1 MRGVAVGKE
10 RYCQG
15 NSEKNRSGY
24 GALLMDGIMARED
37 LEASRIAEV
46 RLIFTDFSWFH
57 GVALLPHTFRRSSFG
72 SGGRR
77 LLYRTPGCNLLA
89 VRDYLDVQKV
99 RETNRQSKEKVRMRA
114 EVFLNFLIFPDTS
127 RWP

>member
-1 MRGVAVGKE
+1 MGKRDIVRE
-10 RYCQG
+10 IQDRVWCSTHGWHNGRKCQ
-15 NSEKNRSGY
+15 
-24 GALLMDGIMARED
+24 D
-37 LEASRIAEV
+37 LKASRISEV
-46 RLIFTDFSWFH
+46 KLIFTDFSWFH

-77 LLYRTPGCNLLA
+77 LLYRTQGCNVLA
-89 VRDYLDVQKV
+89 VKDYLDVQKV
-99 RETNRQSKEKVRMRA
+99 RETNRQSEEKVRMRA